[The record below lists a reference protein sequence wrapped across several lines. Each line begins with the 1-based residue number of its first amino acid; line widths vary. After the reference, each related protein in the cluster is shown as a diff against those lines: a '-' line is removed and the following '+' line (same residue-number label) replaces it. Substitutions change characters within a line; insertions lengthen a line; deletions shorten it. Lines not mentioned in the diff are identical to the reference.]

1 MNADGTNPVQLTND
15 PLPEM
20 FPAFSP
26 DGKKIAFVR
35 GERVPGGPQAR
46 AKGSG
51 LPSPSETPIS
61 LQEVPMRSRRSRS
74 GVAPRNRRP

>member
-1 MNADGTNPVQLTND
+1 MDIWVMDADGTNPVQLTND

-35 GERVPGGPQAR
+35 GERGPGAGMSGGPQAR

-51 LPSPSETPIS
+51 LPSPGKVFGQRSSARAHTM
-61 LQEVPMRSRRSRS
+61 MR
-74 GVAPRNRRP
+74 